1 MSILENKI
9 EIGNPE
15 EPHCAT
21 VLLLDTS
28 GSMSEMDKIAQL
40 NEGLHFFKEDVSSDP
55 LARKRV
61 DLAVITFGSTV
72 NVIDN
77 RFSMIEEFNPPTL
90 NANGQTPMGA
100 AILKAIEMLETRK
113 AEYRAKG
120 TDYYRPWIF
129 MITDG
134 VPTDMQP
141 GDPLWNNVVRIVRDG
156 EENKKFLFFSVAV
169 EPADMD
175 LLKQIAPL
183 NRPPIKLQQGK
194 FKELF
199 EWLSRSQ
206 CKVSASKVGDQTK
219 LESPNGWSEVSTS

>member
-1 MSILENKI
+1 MSILEDKI

-28 GSMSEMDKIAQL
+28 GSMLEMNKIAQL
-40 NEGLHFFKEDVSSDP
+40 NEGLRFFKKDVSDDT

-61 DLAVITFGSTV
+61 DLAVVTFGSTV

-77 RFSMIEEFNPPTL
+77 RFSMIEDFEPPTFQ
-90 NANGQTPMGA
+90 ANGQTPMGA
-100 AILKAIEMLETRK
+100 AILKAVEMLETRK

-134 VPTDMQP
+134 VPTDMQL
-141 GDPLWNNVVRIVRDG
+141 GDPLWNNVVRTVRDG
-156 EENKKFLFFSVAV
+156 EENKKFLFFTVAV
-169 EPADMD
+169 EPADME

-183 NRPPIKLQQGK
+183 NRPPLKLQPGK

-199 EWLSRSQ
+199 EWLSKSQ
-206 CKVSASKVGDQTK
+206 CKVSASNVGEQTK
-219 LESPNGWSEVSTS
+219 LDSTSGWSEVSTS